1 MLRHLF
7 KLIWNKKKQ
16 NFLLM
21 TEMLVSFIVIF
32 AVFTLLVYFY
42 RNYKQPMGFDYE
54 NVWAVKFDKPANI
67 KSNDSLKL
75 YFETV
80 SNLLRSMPQIKH
92 ASFTSGNYPFTPVS
106 NNNSVTYNKNNT
118 MSNFYVVQDDYEDA
132 LNLKMIEGRWFNKTD
147 EAYKDRPVIINE
159 TLKETLFKNEDPVGK
174 ILGEAPNTMKVM
186 GVVNDFK
193 DKGDYH
199 ALSEGMFMR
208 MDTSMYNFIGT
219 ILINVQPNTDAGF
232 ENKLFKSLSNAI
244 GSTIEIVHLTQQRKW
259 INNITLVPMIILMIV
274 AGFLVVNVALGLFGV
289 LWYNIN
295 LRKTEIGLRRAVGAS
310 GSAVSKQ
317 LVGEALMLSTFAL
330 ILGTF
335 FAIQFPL
342 LNVFDLP
349 AGIYIVALL
358 LSIAFIYLLV
368 IVCAFYPGKQAAGI
382 YPAVALHED

>member
-16 NFLLM
+16 NFLLIA
-21 TEMLVSFIVIF
+21 EMLVSFIVIF

-42 RNYKQPMGFDYE
+42 RNYKQPMGFEYE
-54 NVWAVKFDKPANI
+54 NVWAVKFDKPDNI

-80 SNLLRSMPQIKH
+80 SNLLHSMPQIKYV
-92 ASFTSGNYPFTPVS
+92 SFTSGNYPFSPST
-106 NNNSVTYNKNNT
+106 NNNSVNYNKNNT
-118 MSNFYVVQDDYEDA
+118 VSNFYVVQDDYANA

-147 EAYKDRPVIINE
+147 EAYKDKPAVINE

-193 DKGDYH
+193 DKGDYR
-199 ALSEGMFMR
+199 ALSEGIFTR

-219 ILINVQPNTDAGF
+219 ILINVQPNTDAAF
-232 ENKLFKSLSNAI
+232 EGKLFKSLSNAI
-244 GSTIEIVHLTQQRKW
+244 GSTIEIVHLTEQRKW
-259 INNITLVPMIILMIV
+259 INNRTLVPMIILMIV
-274 AGFLVVNVALGLFGV
+274 AGFLIINVALGLFGV

-295 LRKTEIGLRRAVGAS
+295 LRKSEIGLRRAVGAS
-310 GSAVSKQ
+310 GTSISKQ
-317 LVGEALMLSTFAL
+317 LVGEALVLSTLAL
-330 ILGTF
+330 IIGSF

-349 AGIYIVALL
+349 ASIYIIAL
-358 LSIAFIYLLV
+358 IFAIVFIYLLV
-368 IVCAFYPGKQAAGI
+368 IICAFYPGKQAAAI
-382 YPAVALHED
+382 YPAIALHEE

>member
-16 NFLLM
+16 NFLLI

-42 RNYKQPMGFDYE
+42 QNYKQPMGFDYE
-54 NVWAVKFDKPANI
+54 NVWAVKFSQPDNI
-67 KSNDSLKL
+67 KSKDSLKL

-80 SNLLRSMPQIKH
+80 SNLLHSMPQIKYV
-92 ASFTSGNYPFTPVS
+92 SFISGNYPFSPST
-106 NNNSVTYNKNNT
+106 NNNNVAYKKNSTN
-118 MSNFYVVQDDYEDA
+118 SNFYVVQDDYANA

-147 EAYKDRPVIINE
+147 EANKNKPVVINE
-159 TLKETLFKNEDPVGK
+159 SLKETLFKNEDPVGK
-174 ILGEAPNTMKVM
+174 ILGEAPNTMKVT

-199 ALSEGMFMR
+199 ALSEGIFMR

-219 ILINVQPNTDAGF
+219 ILINVQPNTDAAF
-232 ENKLFKSLSNAI
+232 ESRLFKSLSNAI
-244 GSTIEIVHLTQQRKW
+244 GSTIEIVHLTEQRKW

-274 AGFLVVNVALGLFGV
+274 AGFLIVNVALGLFGV

-295 LRKTEIGLRRAVGAS
+295 LRKSEIGLRRALGAS
-310 GSAVSKQ
+310 GNAVSKQ
-317 LVGEALMLSTFAL
+317 LVGEALVLSTFAL
-330 ILGTF
+330 IIGSF
-335 FAIQFPL
+335 FAVQFPL

-349 AGIYIVALL
+349 ASIYIIALL
-358 LSIAFIYLLV
+358 FAIVFIYLLV
-368 IVCAFYPGKQAAGI
+368 IICAFYPGKQAAAI
-382 YPAVALHED
+382 YPAVALHEE

>member
-16 NFLLM
+16 NFLLIA
-21 TEMLVSFIVIF
+21 EMLVSFIVIF

-54 NVWAVKFDKPANI
+54 NVWAVKFEKPANI

-75 YFETV
+75 YFESI
-80 SNLLRSMPQIKH
+80 SNLLHSMPQIKY
-92 ASFTSGNYPFTPVS
+92 ASFTSGNYPFAPST
-106 NNNSVTYNKNNT
+106 NNNNVTYNKNSTN
-118 MSNFYVVQDDYEDA
+118 SNFYIVQDDYANA
-132 LNLKMIEGRWFNKTD
+132 LNLKMNEGRWFNKTD
-147 EAYKDRPVIINE
+147 DANKDKPVVINE
-159 TLKETLFKNEDPVGK
+159 SLKEELFKNEDPVGK

-199 ALSEGMFMR
+199 ALSEGIFMR

-219 ILINVQPNTDAGF
+219 ILINVQPNTDAAF
-232 ENKLFKSLSNAI
+232 ESRLFKSLSNAI
-244 GSTIEIVHLTQQRKW
+244 GSTIEIVHLTEQRKW

-274 AGFLVVNVALGLFGV
+274 AGFLIVNVALGLFGV

-295 LRKTEIGLRRAVGAS
+295 LRKSEIGLRRALGAS
-310 GSAVSKQ
+310 GNAVSKQ

-330 ILGTF
+330 IIGSF
-335 FAIQFPL
+335 FAVQFPL

-349 AGIYIVALL
+349 ASIYIIALL
-358 LSIAFIYLLV
+358 FAIVFIYLLV
-368 IVCAFYPGKQAAGI
+368 IICAFYPGKQAAAI
-382 YPAVALHED
+382 YPAVALHEE